1 MSVRIPGSIV
11 TRTSLF
17 DVVRARARLART
29 QEQASSNLR
38 INRPSDD
45 PSGASRAAV
54 LRAEQAAQLQYTRNV
69 ERGTD
74 RLRAAE
80 SALGSAS
87 DAIVRARELAVQ
99 GANGTLDAVA
109 RRAIAAEVEV
119 LFEELTG
126 AANARHDDGWVFAGT
141 ANATPAFT
149 VTGAFA
155 AGAPPVVAF
164 AGSSDEIELA
174 FAPGQRVAVTLDGR
188 RVFLGDGDGDT
199 VPDAGR
205 ADAFATLGALWQALV
220 DDDRDAVAATL
231 DDLDRVQR
239 QLELERARVGAEG
252 ARLDAAK
259 SSLADAGVETTRQLS
274 VTQDADTLR
283 VLSDLVSQE
292 TALTAALE
300 AAARVVTPSL
310 LDFLR

>member
-11 TRTSLF
+11 VRTSLG
-17 DVVRARARLART
+17 DVVRARARLAVT
-29 QEQASSNLR
+29 QERASSSLR

-45 PSGASRAAV
+45 PAGASRAAS
-54 LRAEQAAQLQYTRNV
+54 LRAEQAAQLQYARNV
-69 ERGTD
+69 ERGAD

-80 SALGSAS
+80 SALAAAGEVL
-87 DAIVRARELAVQ
+87 VRARQLAVQ
-99 GANGTLDAVA
+99 GANGTLDASA

-119 LFEELTG
+119 LFGELLG
-126 AANARHDDGWVFAGT
+126 AANARHADGWMFAGT
-141 ANATPAFT
+141 ANATPAFA
-149 VTGAFA
+149 VTGSFA
-155 AGAPPVVAF
+155 GGAPPAVAF
-164 AGSSDEIELA
+164 AGTPDEIELA
-174 FAPGQRVAVTLDGR
+174 VAPDQRVAVTRDGR
-188 RVFLGDGDGDT
+188 RVFLGDEDGDAT
-199 VPDAGR
+199 PDAGR

-231 DDLDRVQR
+231 DDLDRVHR

-259 SSLADAGVETTRQLS
+259 RTLAEASFETTRQLS
-274 VTQDADTLR
+274 ITEDADMLR

-292 TALTAALE
+292 TALNAALE
-300 AAARVVTPSL
+300 AAARAVTPSL